1 MLLNNFSQV
10 SFLVVTKA
18 FQMPVT
24 GNTNTISG
32 IHTPCWCFG
41 LASIILEILLFRA
54 EIFSPQ
60 SLCHTLGIVCPVS
73 PVSTITTR
81 KNEDIKS
88 IFDANVYHVPGLCF

>member
-18 FQMPVT
+18 FQMPLT
-24 GNTNTISG
+24 GNTNTIVVFTLHAG
-32 IHTPCWCFG
+32 VFG
-41 LASIILEILLFRA
+41 LASIILEILLFQA